1 MRITYSPWTRAVLHR
16 RLVVTSVRDGRHLDY
31 RVVAFGDNP
40 QNLPERTGSAS
51 VRHPAEAA
59 AILVD
64 PPLPTHGRDDAA

>member
-1 MRITYSPWTRAVLHR
+1 MVE
-16 RLVVTSVRDGRHLDY
+16 SVRDGRQLDY

-51 VRHPAEAA
+51 VLHPAEAA

-64 PPLPTHGRDDAA
+64 PPLPTHCRDDAA